1 MSLTGNVCLRSNFK
15 AKETLYHKYLLLKY
29 CMQAA
34 NKIPDDAWEYQIRK
48 ALNDAAYNGLDY
60 VPYCSTMPVQES
72 CDEPKFMWRKKG
84 SGSGK

>member
-1 MSLTGNVCLRSNFK
+1 MV
-15 AKETLYHKYLLLKY
+15 
-29 CMQAA
+29 QAH

-72 CDEPKFMWRKKG
+72 CDDPKFMWRKKG
-84 SGSGK
+84 AGASAQK